1 MKSIFWGKYLL
12 AVLATGCHA
21 SAAPDE
27 NTHTAAVATP
37 PVSAQA
43 EATPATLAYG
53 SAAIPND
60 PRARPEAIPLPAS
73 RLAQPMTPPIKVALL
88 VYPVWNGHDEAVMVT
103 RIMQYDKFQPG
114 QGVVLS
120 KLGIP
125 APATLAANVVRD
137 PVCGMAIT
145 GKAATTCSMPGPG

>member
-1 MKSIFWGKYLL
+1 
-12 AVLATGCHA
+12 
-21 SAAPDE
+21 
-27 NTHTAAVATP
+27 
-37 PVSAQA
+37 
-43 EATPATLAYG
+43 
-53 SAAIPND
+53 
-60 PRARPEAIPLPAS
+60 
-73 RLAQPMTPPIKVALL
+73 
-88 VYPVWNGHDEAVMVT
+88 MVT

-125 APATLAANVVRD
+125 APTSLAANVVRD